1 MPHPI
6 RAKRVAG
13 LPPLLMHVIHA
24 VERDARR
31 GARRTAGRRASA
43 LSELAQLFMVVVPV
57 RGLDPVDDLREE
69 IERVAT
75 RHLRRGEAEA
85 QFRSAVDRI
94 VSVKHRDA
102 IETAHGQLVESTEL
116 AHYYAGIAAGIT
128 LAELGR
134 TRR

>member
-1 MPHPI
+1 MPHSVPSK
-6 RAKRVAG
+6 RAAG
-13 LPPLLMHVIHA
+13 LPPLLAHVIRA
-24 VERDARR
+24 LENDARRDARR
-31 GARRTAGRRASA
+31 TSGRRASA
-43 LSELAQLFMVVVPV
+43 LSELAQLFMVVLPV

-69 IERVAT
+69 IERIAT

-94 VSVKHRDA
+94 ASVKDRDA

-134 TRR
+134 TPR

>member
-1 MPHPI
+1 MSHHPS
-6 RAKRVAG
+6 RRVTG
-13 LPPLLMHVIHA
+13 LPPLLVHVIRA
-24 VERDARR
+24 LERDGRH
-31 GARRTAGRRASA
+31 GARRTAGSRASA
-43 LSELAQLFMVVVPV
+43 LSELARLFMIVLPV
-57 RGLDPVDDLREE
+57 RGLDPADDLREE
-69 IERVAT
+69 IERIAT

-94 VSVKHRDA
+94 ESVKHRDA

-134 TRR
+134 TTR

>member
-1 MPHPI
+1 VI
-6 RAKRVAG
+6 RA
-13 LPPLLMHVIHA
+13 L
-24 VERDARR
+24 ERDGRH
-31 GARRTAGRRASA
+31 GARRTAGSRASA
-43 LSELAQLFMVVVPV
+43 LSELARLFMIVLPV
-57 RGLDPVDDLREE
+57 RGLDPADDLREE
-69 IERVAT
+69 IERIAT

-94 VSVKHRDA
+94 ESVKHRDA

-134 TRR
+134 TTR